1 MSAATIDRRLRPYRL
16 GLVGNLKGRSLTRP
30 GSLLKSS
37 IPLKTWHEWDDTQPG
52 FIEIDLVGHDGG
64 DNNGHFHYSLD
75 AVDVATGWTETITVK
90 SKGERIVATGLE
102 QLALRFP
109 NTPRRRPSSNAR

>member
-1 MSAATIDRRLRPYRL
+1 MENQTLETVP
-16 GLVGNLKGRSLTRP
+16 
-30 GSLLKSS
+30 
-37 IPLKTWHEWDDTQPG
+37 
-52 FIEIDLVGHDGG
+52 VGHEGG

-109 NTPRRRPSSNAR
+109 FAIVGVHSDNCSEFINHHLMSWCNTREITFTRGCLASGIVSHFGV